1 MNNDPRDWP
10 CTDDDISNN
19 GNGYDIWPEGKE
31 ETDEE
36 IQDDENND
44 E

>member
-1 MNNDPRDWP
+1 MKDPKDFS
-10 CTDDDISNN
+10 CTDDAPSNN

-36 IQDDENND
+36 IQEPGEDE
-44 E
+44 